1 MDCTICTVKYIICP
15 QTLDLSK
22 EKLAI
27 MRKKK
32 LLMPK
37 KSDGSEHIAVGT
49 TEDHQGSVQRVE
61 I

>member
-32 LLMPK
+32 TFNAK
-37 KSDGSEHIAVGT
+37 KK
-49 TEDHQGSVQRVE
+49 
-61 I
+61 